1 MIRVRSTD
9 SIFPRLSVP
18 ATAGLMLLL
27 VGCAMPGEL
36 PWSANAGASW
46 RGSSSDPETT
56 SLSATDDQPPVDT
69 PDRPTLPVLKVST
82 PAPDSAIPVRQVTL
96 LLNVLRVEA
105 PAGSFT
111 DNGELWDLLDE
122 TAAAPQTVLTLR
134 ENGFRFGVGRPELWP
149 TFRERLTRL
158 PMVRTV
164 FDQSVPPQDRPIEL
178 ELSARLDDLSVFVFE
193 RNGSMR
199 GCLFGDARP
208 LLRVDLGARPQ
219 EAGATQIEV
228 APEIRRP
235 PGPMKYVH
243 NGQTFER
250 RNEQLGR
257 VFDDLAFS
265 TALRAGAFVVVGPA
279 RSVSGSPV
287 LGRPFFLRD
296 DAGTVRENL
305 YILSPQT
312 HESTTWWVDRTLTDA
327 ALRPTR

>member
-1 MIRVRSTD
+1 MIRVRSTV
-9 SIFPRLSVP
+9 SAVPRASVP
-18 ATAGLMLLL
+18 VMGMAIVLLAG
-27 VGCAMPGEL
+27 CSMPGES
-36 PWSANAGASW
+36 PWSPSGGAWNLTGAGEQASASPASANEPAAQV
-46 RGSSSDPETT
+46 PI
-56 SLSATDDQPPVDT
+56 AAP
-69 PDRPTLPVLKVST
+69 LPVLKVST

-105 PAGSFT
+105 SSGSFT

-122 TAAAPQTVLTLR
+122 TAATPRTVLTLR

-149 TFRERLTRL
+149 TFRERLSRL

-164 FDQSVPPQDRPIEL
+164 YDQTVPPQDRPIDL

-199 GCLFGDARP
+199 GCLFSDARP

-219 EAGATQIEV
+219 EPGATQIEIT
-228 APEIRRP
+228 PEIRRP
-235 PGPMKYVH
+235 PGPLKYVH

-250 RNEQLGR
+250 RNEVLGS
-257 VFDDLAFS
+257 VFDELAFS
-265 TALRAGAFVVVGPA
+265 TALRGGAFVVVGPA
-279 RSVSGSPV
+279 RCVNASPV

-327 ALRPTR
+327 ALPPR